1 MTRFGYVM
9 TTYAVTMGIAI
20 AAFVPIAPRLVGN
33 ASASAPIGL
42 YDLAP
47 PHPLTVGDLSPPS
60 RQAALTSSS
69 GAAISAATCR

>member
-9 TTYAVTMGIAI
+9 TTYAVTMGVAI
-20 AAFVPIAPRLVGN
+20 AAFVPIAPRLVWN

-47 PHPLTVGDLSPPS
+47 PHPLTVGDLV
-60 RQAALTSSS
+60 AALPDKLSTP
-69 GAAISAATCR
+69 G